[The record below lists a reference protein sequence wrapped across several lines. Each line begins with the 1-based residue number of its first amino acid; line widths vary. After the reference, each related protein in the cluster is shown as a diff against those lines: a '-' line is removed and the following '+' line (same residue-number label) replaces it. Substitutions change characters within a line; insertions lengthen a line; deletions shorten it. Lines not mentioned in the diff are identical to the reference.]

1 MNFNNNLDLLNKKI
15 RNDQV
20 QLKGI
25 IGETIIAAIEKK
37 ENTKN
42 IQNISQK
49 AQKLKILLD
58 QLAKKSLNKNNNLTK
73 GILTNNLLPLSNTY
87 IENITT
93 QSNNTG
99 IIITTKKSGRVISP
113 EKGLVV
119 YASYF
124 RGYGNMVI
132 LDLGNNLHLILSGL
146 KNINCFVGDWLK
158 KGDKIGFMGEKK
170 YDKKLYLEVRKNGKT
185 LNPNDW
191 NKYSKVN

>member
-1 MNFNNNLDLLNKKI
+1 VNFNNNLDLLNKKI

-73 GILTNNLLPLSNTY
+73 GILTNNLLPL
-87 IENITT
+87 
-93 QSNNTG
+93 
-99 IIITTKKSGRVISP
+99 
-113 EKGLVV
+113 
-119 YASYF
+119 
-124 RGYGNMVI
+124 
-132 LDLGNNLHLILSGL
+132 
-146 KNINCFVGDWLK
+146 
-158 KGDKIGFMGEKK
+158 
-170 YDKKLYLEVRKNGKT
+170 
-185 LNPNDW
+185 
-191 NKYSKVN
+191 